1 MMKKEKIVVRI
12 LAAVVF
18 LELMRYGVAV
28 KVVGVAVIG
37 YWGYGWWKER

>member
-1 MMKKEKIVVRI
+1 MRKKEKVVVGI

-28 KVVGVAVIG
+28 KVVGVVVIG
-37 YWGYGWWKER
+37 YWGYEWWKER